1 MKAVKIV
8 AIAIGVYV
16 GIVVAFES
24 LIGVFQPTNEGTLVL
39 TTYDPDGTAH
49 ERVLSR
55 VDNDG
60 KLYVS
65 VNHWPR
71 AWYRRALATPD
82 VRVTQDENTENFTAV
97 EVEGAEYDQVVAANQ
112 HPFIFRF
119 LTGFP
124 PRHIIRLDPR

>member
-1 MKAVKIV
+1 MKAVKWIV
-8 AIAIGVYV
+8 ILLVVYA
-16 GIVVAFES
+16 GIVTAFES

-49 ERVLSR
+49 DRVLSR
-55 VDNDG
+55 VEEDG
-60 KLYVS
+60 RLYVS

-71 AWYRRALATPD
+71 AWYRRVLATPD
-82 VRVTQDENTENFTAV
+82 VQVTQDEKTENFTAV
-97 EVEGAEYDQVVAANQ
+97 EVEGTEYDQVVAANQ
-112 HPFIFRF
+112 HPFVFRF